1 MKKLLYLFVGL
12 VLLFSCS
19 EKSESKDSVSD
30 NQASEFEAFTDDFFT
45 ELWEIYPGWASYLG
59 LHQYDS
65 IVALPSE
72 ENRQKTIEKCK
83 SLQTRLAEIDVT
95 QLEPLDAAD
104 YYLIEN
110 QLASTIWYSTEFR
123 SNQWNP
129 SNYGIAG
136 SVSRILNG
144 KYDSLDARLI
154 SILARLKHSKAY
166 YEVAKQNI
174 DNPTLEHTNLAI
186 LQSKGGLSSF
196 GQKLVDSVNASTLTD
211 SQKQLF
217 MTRIEESKMAIQD
230 YVDFLE
236 ALKKDL
242 EANDSARSF
251 RIGKDVF
258 AKKFEL
264 DINSDYSASEIYE
277 KALKRKE
284 ELHSEMITIADS
296 LWDDYLPTESKPA
309 DGLKMVSSL
318 IGEISKKHIKR
329 DELVDEIRRQIPEL
343 EAFVNEKDLLTQNPD
358 KPLKVRETPLYM
370 RGVAGASVSAPGP
383 FDKNATTYYNI
394 TPLDDYSEEQAESYL
409 REYNHYILQ
418 ILNIH
423 EGIPG
428 HYTQLMYANESP
440 SLVKSILG
448 NGAMI
453 EGWANYAELAMM
465 EAGYNKSPEM
475 MLMYYK
481 WHLRSV
487 CNVILDYQVHCLNL
501 SKEGA
506 RDLLI
511 NEAFQENSEVEEK
524 WNRATVSQVQL
535 CSYFTGFTEI
545 YDLREELRALEGDN
559 FDVKS
564 FHEEFL
570 SYGSSPVRFIRQFMI
585 EDKE

>member
-1 MKKLLYLFVGL
+1 MKTLLYLFL
-12 VLLFSCS
+12 SSVLLLSCAK
-19 EKSESKDSVSD
+19 KSESEQNISE
-30 NQASEFEAFTDDFFT
+30 NQAVEFEKFTDDFFT

-65 IVALPSE
+65 IIVLPND
-72 ENRQKTIEKCK
+72 ENRKKTIQRCK
-83 SLQTRLAEIDVT
+83 SLQTRMETIDVST
-95 QLEPLDAAD
+95 LDPLDAAD

-110 QLASTIWYSTEFR
+110 MLASIIWYDTEFN
-123 SNQWNP
+123 SYKWDP
-129 SNYGIAG
+129 SEYGIAG

-144 KYDSLDARLI
+144 KYDALDARLL
-154 SILARLKHSKAY
+154 SILSRLEHSKAY
-166 YEVAKQNI
+166 YEEAKQNI

-186 LQSKGGLSSF
+186 LQSNGGLSSF
-196 GQKLVDSVNASTLTD
+196 GQKLVDSVNASKLSE
-211 SQKQLF
+211 SQKELF
-217 MTRIEESKMAIQD
+217 MERIEESKTAIQD

-236 ALKKDL
+236 ALKKEL

-251 RIGKDVF
+251 RIGKELF

-264 DINSDYSASEIYE
+264 DINSNYSASEIYE

-284 ELHSEMITIADS
+284 ELHIEMIKIANS
-296 LWDDYLPTESKPA
+296 LWDDYLPGEAKPS
-309 DGLKMVSSL
+309 DELKMVSMV
-318 IGEISKKHIKR
+318 IGEISKKHVKR

-343 EAFVNEKDLLTQNPD
+343 EAFVNEKNLLTQNPD
-358 KPLKVRETPLYM
+358 KPLQVRETPLYM
-370 RGVAGASVSAPGP
+370 RGIAGASVDAPGP

-394 TPLDDYSEEQAESYL
+394 TPLDDYTEEQAESYL

-475 MLMYYK
+475 MLMYNK
-481 WHLRSV
+481 WHLRSI
-487 CNVILDYQVHCLNL
+487 CNVILDYQVHCLDL
-501 SKEGA
+501 SKEDA
-506 RDLLI
+506 RVFLMHQ
-511 NEAFQENSEVEEK
+511 AFQECSEIEEK

-545 YDLREELRALEGDN
+545 YDLREELRALQGDD
-559 FDVKS
+559 FDLKS

-570 SYGSSPVRFIRQFMI
+570 SYGSSPVRFIRQFML
-585 EDKE
+585 EDN